1 MGDTSGTSSGDL
13 VAAGRLVRRTGK
25 ASEGIPEWRPWSGIP
40 EDSEIRP
47 KAVALVE
54 LLAFIVL
61 LVGVILARLLIR

>member
-1 MGDTSGTSSGDL
+1 M
-13 VAAGRLVRRTGK
+13 AAGRLVRRTGK